1 MPFNLMK
8 EVPQIMCVLDYI
20 ATITK
25 TIFLC
30 LIKINPTYWLSLVY
44 VLYCD
49 ICYGL
54 PWWLRGRRS
63 AYECR
68 RHRRH
73 GFDPWFGKI
82 PWRRKW
88 QRFPVFLLGKSH
100 GQRNLAGCSLH
111 GVAKSQT
118 WLSMHTHTHTCY
130 LLEITKQCTVQ
141 SFWEDMGSTS
151 RTQSLTKSVGR
162 RVVLTVW

>member
-30 LIKINPTYWLSLVY
+30 LIEINPTYWLSLVY

-73 GFDPWFGKI
+73 GFDPLVWEDPLEEEMATLSSLLAGKI
-82 PWRRKW
+82 PWTEEPGGVQSPW
-88 QRFPVFLLGKSH
+88 
-100 GQRNLAGCSLH
+100 GCKESDMIEH
-111 GVAKSQT
+111 AY
-118 WLSMHTHTHTCY
+118 THTHTCY
-130 LLEITKQCTVQ
+130 LL
-141 SFWEDMGSTS
+141 
-151 RTQSLTKSVGR
+151 
-162 RVVLTVW
+162 